1 MRPGRFDMPVS
12 GGAPRP
18 PSLTVKY
25 GTPDRPATMQHYHLF
40 ETTFGLC
47 GIAWSDDGVTRF
59 RLPDPDRASAARQFK
74 GKTESHSPPPQV
86 AAVIAQAERYFSGER
101 IDFAAVGLDLDRVE
115 PFHRSIYDALRQ
127 VGFGAT
133 VTYGE
138 LAKRAGANAPTAAQD
153 VGVAMARNPV
163 PLIIPCHRVLAAG
176 GKLGGFSAPGRT
188 ETKER
193 MLALEGVFI
202 GNQPRLL

>member
-1 MRPGRFDMPVS
+1 MN
-12 GGAPRP
+12 
-18 PSLTVKY
+18 T
-25 GTPDRPATMQHYHLF
+25 HYHVF
-40 ETTFGLC
+40 ETKLGFAA
-47 GIAWSDDGVTRF
+47 IAWSEDGITRF
-59 RLPDPDRASAARQFK
+59 NLPGPKETATNRLGGATPA
-74 GKTESHSPPPQV
+74 EPPPHIV
-86 AAVIAQAERYFSGER
+86 AVIDQAKRYFAGEQ
-101 IDFAAVGLDLDRVE
+101 IGFDAIGLDLAGVD
-115 PFHRSIYDALRQ
+115 PFRRSIYDALRK
-127 VGFGAT
+127 VGFGET

-138 LAKRAGANAPTAAQD
+138 LAKRAGASQPQAAQD

-188 ETKER
+188 EAKQR

>member
-1 MRPGRFDMPVS
+1 MS
-12 GGAPRP
+12 A
-18 PSLTVKY
+18 
-25 GTPDRPATMQHYHLF
+25 HYHIF
-40 ETTFGLC
+40 ETKLGFAA
-47 GIAWSDDGVTRF
+47 IAWNEAGVTRF
-59 RLPDPDRASAARQFK
+59 NLPGPQETATSRLGNATP
-74 GKTESHSPPPQV
+74 GEPPPRIV
-86 AAVIAQAERYFSGER
+86 AVIEQAKRYFAGER
-101 IDFAAVGLDLDRVE
+101 IDFSDIALDLNTVD
-115 PFHRSIYDALRQ
+115 PFRRMVYEALRK
-127 VGFGAT
+127 VGFGET

-138 LAKRAGANAPTAAQD
+138 LAKRSGATQPQAAQD

-188 ETKER
+188 EAKQR

>member
-1 MRPGRFDMPVS
+1 MAPRLQAIVS
-12 GGAPRP
+12 GGAGRAPSHILRRTASRP
-18 PSLTVKY
+18 
-25 GTPDRPATMQHYHLF
+25 DMHYHLF
-40 ETTFGLC
+40 DTEMGLA
-47 GIAWSDDGVTRF
+47 GIGWSDDGIITRF
-59 RLPDPDRASAARQFK
+59 RLPDPDRASAEKQFK
-74 GKTESHSPPPQV
+74 GEAKSGNPPSGV
-86 AAVIAQAERYFSGER
+86 AAVVAQAKRYFAGER
-101 IDFAAVGLDLDRVE
+101 IDFTAIELDLARVD
-115 PFHRSIYDALRQ
+115 PFRRTIYEALRK
-127 VGFGAT
+127 VSFGET

-188 ETKER
+188 EAKQR
-193 MLALEGVFI
+193 MLALEGVFV